1 MGTDI
6 YQPPPRW
13 WVGLL
18 PRRDV
23 LRLDGIVHCF
33 AYCTVDTG
41 LDEIVR
47 AAVSGDRMSDG
58 IAWVGEHSATG
69 RSAVVPGMLGG
80 ISLTC
85 ARGVDADAPHRAGCR
100 PRQARRPYPLQGPR
114 RAGEATRRP
123 VASRESRD
131 VRKERR
137 LLHDLG
143 EAGRPH
149 IEGPGGETQLTEA
162 LARTA
167 QRACESGSAAAL
179 RAGMRSC
186 ASHSTARA
194 TRWRG
199 PSAQRLYHAGHFRI
213 IP

>member
-6 YQPPPRW
+6 YQPPPCW

-69 RSAVVPGMLGG
+69 RSAAVPGMLRG

-85 ARGVDADAPHRAGCR
+85 ARGFDAD
-100 PRQARRPYPLQGPR
+100 
-114 RAGEATRRP
+114 E
-123 VASRESRD
+123 
-131 VRKERR
+131 
-137 LLHDLG
+137 LLIGLGADLDKL
-143 EAGRPH
+143 ADRT
-149 IEGPGGETQLTEA
+149 GPGGETQLTEA